1 MVKIGIQNFGIGL
14 LDLVSKTNN
23 VNKKALPY
31 NVKKLVDT
39 VKEYNDH
46 KGRQLSII
54 FKKLPNAKEFSEYYE
69 DIKRPID
76 LDKIGTYDL
85 E

>member
-1 MVKIGIQNFGIGL
+1 M
-14 LDLVSKTNN
+14 SKTNN

-31 NVKKLVDT
+31 KVKELDDA
-39 VKEYNDH
+39 VKEYKDP

-54 FKKLPNAKEFSEYYE
+54 FMKLPNAKEFSEYFE
-69 DIKRPID
+69 VIKRPID